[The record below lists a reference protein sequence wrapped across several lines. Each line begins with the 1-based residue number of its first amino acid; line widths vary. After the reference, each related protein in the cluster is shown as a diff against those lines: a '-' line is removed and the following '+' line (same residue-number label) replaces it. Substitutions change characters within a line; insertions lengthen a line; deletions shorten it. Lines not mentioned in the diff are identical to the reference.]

1 MQPFRFSSL
10 PLTVGKRIF
19 EHEHISLAHFNPST
33 KQFEYCSPSRNSVTV
48 NHTAIRTK
56 SLTDAKYLK
65 QEMDCP
71 IYFKLQEQEYLYAA
85 LPSDVIEIT
94 DEIYNSSEPLTR
106 TLSPT
111 LYHITTEAA
120 IKYYE
125 QNGFIYRNHLSAPN
139 TEPIYFQ
146 RAYPT
151 SDRYV
156 LEIDLTNPSL
166 YIKDDITTQYRFFKH
181 KDKDDIFTYE
191 DIDPLLI
198 NINIK

>member
-10 PLTVGKRIF
+10 PLTIGKRIF

-33 KQFEYCSPSRNSVTV
+33 KRFEHRSRSQNSNSGVIRI
-48 NHTAIRTK
+48 IRTK
-56 SLTDAKYLK
+56 SLTDAKYFK
-65 QEMDCP
+65 QEMNCP

-94 DEIYNSSEPLTR
+94 DEIYNSSEPLT
-106 TLSPT
+106 

-139 TEPIYFQ
+139 IEPIYFQ
-146 RAYPT
+146 RTYPT

-191 DIDPLLI
+191 DIDPLFI

>member
-10 PLTVGKRIF
+10 PLTIGKRIF

-33 KQFEYCSPSRNSVTV
+33 KQFEHRSPSPSSTIRI
-48 NHTAIRTK
+48 IRTK
-56 SLTDAKYLK
+56 SLTDAKYFK

-94 DEIYNSSEPLTR
+94 DEIYNSSEPL
-106 TLSPT
+106 S

-139 TEPIYFQ
+139 IEPIYFQ

>member
-33 KQFEYCSPSRNSVTV
+33 KQFEYRPRSPHSGT
-48 NHTAIRTK
+48 TIRTK
-56 SLTDAKYLK
+56 SLTAAKYFK

-71 IYFKLQEQEYLYAA
+71 IYFKLQEQEYLYTT

-94 DEIYNSSEPLTR
+94 DEIYNSSKPLS
-106 TLSPT
+106 LT

-139 TEPIYFQ
+139 IEPIYFQ

-198 NINIK
+198 NVNIK

>member
-33 KQFEYCSPSRNSVTV
+33 KQFEYRSRSPHSGT
-48 NHTAIRTK
+48 TIRTK
-56 SLTDAKYLK
+56 SLTDAKYFK

-71 IYFKLQEQEYLYAA
+71 IYFKLQEQDYLYAA

-94 DEIYNSSEPLTR
+94 DEIYNSSEPLT
-106 TLSPT
+106 LM

-139 TEPIYFQ
+139 IEPIYFQ
-146 RAYPT
+146 RTYPT

-156 LEIDLTNPSL
+156 LEIDLINPSL
-166 YIKDDITTQYRFFKH
+166 YIKDDITTHYRFFKH

-191 DIDPLLI
+191 DIDPLF
-198 NINIK
+198 INIK

>member
-10 PLTVGKRIF
+10 PLTIGKRIF

-33 KQFEYCSPSRNSVTV
+33 KQFEYRSRSTSSNSST
-48 NHTAIRTK
+48 TIRTK
-56 SLTDAKYLK
+56 SLTDAKYFK

-94 DEIYNSSEPLTR
+94 DEIYNSSEPLS
-106 TLSPT
+106 LSPT

-139 TEPIYFQ
+139 IEPIYFQ
-146 RAYPT
+146 RTYPT

-166 YIKDDITTQYRFFKH
+166 YNKDDITTHYRFFKH

-191 DIDPLLI
+191 DIDPLF
-198 NINIK
+198 INIK

>member
-10 PLTVGKRIF
+10 PLTIGKRIF

-33 KQFEYCSPSRNSVTV
+33 KQFEYHPRSRSQNSNSGT
-48 NHTAIRTK
+48 IRTIRAK

-65 QEMDCP
+65 REMDCP

-85 LPSDVIEIT
+85 LPSDAIEIT
-94 DEIYNSSEPLTR
+94 DEIYNSSAPLSLT
-106 TLSPT
+106 PT

-139 TEPIYFQ
+139 IEPIYFQ
-146 RAYPT
+146 RTYIALN
-151 SDRYV
+151 RYV

-166 YIKDDITTQYRFFKH
+166 YNKDDITTQYRFFKH

-198 NINIK
+198 NIK

>member
-1 MQPFRFSSL
+1 MRPFRFSSL
-10 PLTVGKRIF
+10 PLTIGKRIF

-33 KQFEYCSPSRNSVTV
+33 KQFEHRARSQNSNSVTTRV
-48 NHTAIRTK
+48 IRTK
-56 SLTDAKYLK
+56 SLTDAKYFK

-94 DEIYNSSEPLTR
+94 DEIYNSAEPLT
-106 TLSPT
+106 LSLT

-120 IKYYE
+120 IKYYQ

-139 TEPIYFQ
+139 IEPIYFQ

-156 LEIDLTNPSL
+156 LEIDLTNPTL
-166 YIKDDITTQYRFFKH
+166 YMKDDITTQYRFFKH

-191 DIDPLLI
+191 DIDPLFI

>member
-33 KQFEYCSPSRNSVTV
+33 KQFEYHSRSHSPNSG
-48 NHTAIRTK
+48 TAIRTK

-71 IYFKLQEQEYLYAA
+71 IYFKLQEQEYLYAE

-94 DEIYNSSEPLTR
+94 DEIYNSSEPLT
-106 TLSPT
+106 PT

-139 TEPIYFQ
+139 IEPIYFQ

-151 SDRYV
+151 SNRYV

-166 YIKDDITTQYRFFKH
+166 YMKDDITTKYRFFKH

-198 NINIK
+198 NIK

>member
-33 KQFEYCSPSRNSVTV
+33 KQFEHRSPNSGT
-48 NHTAIRTK
+48 TIRTK
-56 SLTDAKYLK
+56 SLTDAKYFK

-71 IYFKLQEQEYLYAA
+71 IYFKLQEQDYLYAA

-94 DEIYNSSEPLTR
+94 DEIYNSSEPLTH
-106 TLSPT
+106 T
-111 LYHITTEAA
+111 LYHITTEDA

-125 QNGFIYRNHLSAPN
+125 QNGFIYRNHLFAPN
-139 TEPIYFQ
+139 IEPIYFQ

-151 SDRYV
+151 SNRYV

-166 YIKDDITTQYRFFKH
+166 YIKDDITTHYRFFKH

-198 NINIK
+198 NIK

>member
-19 EHEHISLAHFNPST
+19 EHEHISLAHFNSST
-33 KQFEYCSPSRNSVTV
+33 KQFERRSASSNSD
-48 NHTAIRTK
+48 AIRTK
-56 SLTDAKYLK
+56 SLTDAKYFK

-71 IYFKLQEQEYLYAA
+71 IYFKLQEQDYLYAA

-94 DEIYNSSEPLTR
+94 DKIYNSSAP
-106 TLSPT
+106 PT

-139 TEPIYFQ
+139 IEPIYFQ

-151 SDRYV
+151 SNRYV

-166 YIKDDITTQYRFFKH
+166 YIKDDITTQYRFFRH

-198 NINIK
+198 NVNINIK

>member
-1 MQPFRFSSL
+1 MRSFRFSSL
-10 PLTVGKRIF
+10 PLTIGKRIF

-33 KQFEYCSPSRNSVTV
+33 KQFEYRSHSPNSG
-48 NHTAIRTK
+48 TAIRTK
-56 SLTDAKYLK
+56 SLTDAKYFK
-65 QEMDCP
+65 REMDCP
-71 IYFKLQEQEYLYAA
+71 IYFKLQEQDYLYAA
-85 LPSDVIEIT
+85 LPSNVIEIT
-94 DEIYNSSEPLTR
+94 DEIYNSSAPP
-106 TLSPT
+106 TLSLT

-139 TEPIYFQ
+139 IEPIYFQ
-146 RAYPT
+146 RTYPT

-166 YIKDDITTQYRFFKH
+166 YIKDDITTQYRFFRH

-198 NINIK
+198 NIK

>member
-1 MQPFRFSSL
+1 MRPFRFSSL

-19 EHEHISLAHFNPST
+19 EHEHISLAHFNLST
-33 KQFEYCSPSRNSVTV
+33 KQFEYRSRSQNSGAIRT
-48 NHTAIRTK
+48 IRTK

-71 IYFKLQEQEYLYAA
+71 IYFKLQEQDYLYAA

-94 DEIYNSSEPLTR
+94 DEIYNSSEPLS
-106 TLSPT
+106 LSPT

-125 QNGFIYRNHLSAPN
+125 QNGFIYRNHLSALAPN
-139 TEPIYFQ
+139 IEPIYFQ

-166 YIKDDITTQYRFFKH
+166 YMKDDITTQYRFFKH

-198 NINIK
+198 SINIK

>member
-1 MQPFRFSSL
+1 
-10 PLTVGKRIF
+10 
-19 EHEHISLAHFNPST
+19 
-33 KQFEYCSPSRNSVTV
+33 
-48 NHTAIRTK
+48 
-56 SLTDAKYLK
+56 
-65 QEMDCP
+65 MDCP

-94 DEIYNSSEPLTR
+94 DEIYNSSEPL
-106 TLSPT
+106 S

-139 TEPIYFQ
+139 IEPIYFQ

-198 NINIK
+198 NIK

>member
-10 PLTVGKRIF
+10 PLTIGKRIF

-33 KQFEYCSPSRNSVTV
+33 KQFERRSPSSNSGTI
-48 NHTAIRTK
+48 IRTK
-56 SLTDAKYLK
+56 SLTDAKYFK

-94 DEIYNSSEPLTR
+94 DEIYNSSEPLSLT
-106 TLSPT
+106 PT

-139 TEPIYFQ
+139 IEPIYFQ

-181 KDKDDIFTYE
+181 KNKDDIFTYE

-198 NINIK
+198 NIK

>member
-10 PLTVGKRIF
+10 PLTIGKRIF

-33 KQFEYCSPSRNSVTV
+33 KQFEHRSHSPNSGT
-48 NHTAIRTK
+48 TIRTK

-71 IYFKLQEQEYLYAA
+71 IYFKLQEQEYLYTT

-94 DEIYNSSEPLTR
+94 DEIYNSSEPL
-106 TLSPT
+106 SFP

-139 TEPIYFQ
+139 IEPIYFQ

-151 SDRYV
+151 SDRYA

-166 YIKDDITTQYRFFKH
+166 YIKDDITTQYRFFRH

-191 DIDPLLI
+191 DIDSLLI

>member
-10 PLTVGKRIF
+10 PLTIGKRIF

-33 KQFEYCSPSRNSVTV
+33 KQFEHHSPSLSSNSG
-48 NHTAIRTK
+48 AIRTK
-56 SLTDAKYLK
+56 SLTDAKYFK
-65 QEMDCP
+65 REMDCP

-94 DEIYNSSEPLTR
+94 DEIYNSSEPLS
-106 TLSPT
+106 LT

-139 TEPIYFQ
+139 IEPIYFQ
-146 RAYPT
+146 RTYPT
-151 SDRYV
+151 SNRYV
-156 LEIDLTNPSL
+156 LEIDLTNSSL
-166 YIKDDITTQYRFFKH
+166 YNKDDITTHYRFFKH

-191 DIDPLLI
+191 DIDPLF
-198 NINIK
+198 INIK

>member
-1 MQPFRFSSL
+1 MQPFRFSTL
-10 PLTVGKRIF
+10 PLTIGKRIF

-33 KQFEYCSPSRNSVTV
+33 KQFEYRSRSQNST
-48 NHTAIRTK
+48 TIRIIHIK
-56 SLTDAKYLK
+56 SLTDAKYFK
-65 QEMDCP
+65 REMDCP
-71 IYFKLQEQEYLYAA
+71 IYFKLQEQEYLYTT

-94 DEIYNSSEPLTR
+94 DEIYNSSEPL
-106 TLSPT
+106 T

-125 QNGFIYRNHLSAPN
+125 QNGFIYRNHLSAHN
-139 TEPIYFQ
+139 IEPIYFQ

-156 LEIDLTNPSL
+156 LEIDLTNPTL
-166 YIKDDITTQYRFFKH
+166 YMKDDITTHYRFFKH

-191 DIDPLLI
+191 DIDPLH
-198 NINIK
+198 INIK

>member
-19 EHEHISLAHFNPST
+19 EHEHISLAHFNLST
-33 KQFEYCSPSRNSVTV
+33 KQFEYRSRSPSANSGATRI
-48 NHTAIRTK
+48 IRTK
-56 SLTDAKYLK
+56 SLTDAKYFK

-94 DEIYNSSEPLTR
+94 DEIYDSSEPLTL
-106 TLSPT
+106 TPT

-125 QNGFIYRNHLSAPN
+125 QNGFIYRNHSSAPN
-139 TEPIYFQ
+139 IEPIYFQ
-146 RAYPT
+146 RAHPT

-156 LEIDLTNPSL
+156 LEIDLTNSSL
-166 YIKDDITTQYRFFKH
+166 YIKEDITTQYQFFKH

-198 NINIK
+198 NIK

>member
-33 KQFEYCSPSRNSVTV
+33 KQFEYRSRSQNSVTAI
-48 NHTAIRTK
+48 HAIRTK
-56 SLTDAKYLK
+56 SLTDAKYFK

-71 IYFKLQEQEYLYAA
+71 IYFKLQEQDYLYAA

-94 DEIYNSSEPLTR
+94 DEIYNSSAPP

-111 LYHITTEAA
+111 LYHITTEAT
-120 IKYYE
+120 IEYYE

-139 TEPIYFQ
+139 IEPIYFQ

-191 DIDPLLI
+191 DIDPLF
-198 NINIK
+198 INIK

>member
-33 KQFEYCSPSRNSVTV
+33 KQFEYRSHSPNSGT
-48 NHTAIRTK
+48 TIRTK
-56 SLTDAKYLK
+56 SLTDAKYFK
-65 QEMDCP
+65 REMDCP

-139 TEPIYFQ
+139 IEPIYFQ

-166 YIKDDITTQYRFFKH
+166 YNKDDITTQYRFFKH

-191 DIDPLLI
+191 DIDPLFI

>member
-10 PLTVGKRIF
+10 PLTIGKRIF

-33 KQFEYCSPSRNSVTV
+33 KQFEYHSRSQNSDIT
-48 NHTAIRTK
+48 IRTK
-56 SLTDAKYLK
+56 SLTDAKYFK

-71 IYFKLQEQEYLYAA
+71 IYFKLQEQDYLYAA

-94 DEIYNSSEPLTR
+94 DEIYNSSEPL
-106 TLSPT
+106 T

-139 TEPIYFQ
+139 IEPIYFQ
-146 RAYPT
+146 RTYPT

-166 YIKDDITTQYRFFKH
+166 YTKDDITTHYRFFKH

-198 NINIK
+198 NIK

>member
-10 PLTVGKRIF
+10 PLTIGKRIF
-19 EHEHISLAHFNPST
+19 EHEHISLAHFNLST
-33 KQFEYCSPSRNSVTV
+33 KQFEYRSHSPSSDATRT
-48 NHTAIRTK
+48 TIRTK
-56 SLTDAKYLK
+56 SLTDAQYLK
-65 QEMDCP
+65 REMDCP

-94 DEIYNSSEPLTR
+94 DEIYNSSEPL
-106 TLSPT
+106 SPT

-139 TEPIYFQ
+139 IEPIYFQ